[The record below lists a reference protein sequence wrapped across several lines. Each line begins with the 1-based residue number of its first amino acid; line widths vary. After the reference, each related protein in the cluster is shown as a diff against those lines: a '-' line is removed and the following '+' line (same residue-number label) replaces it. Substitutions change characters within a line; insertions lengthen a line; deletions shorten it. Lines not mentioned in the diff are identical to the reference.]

1 MKNVGTCG
9 PPSPAE
15 GKRRTSRGGR
25 KKIDSAEKRAIG
37 NTSGLNL
44 RTLDLN
50 GKGGNIKCGTGRT
63 EKNRKKRR
71 PYDETVETRD
81 LSSCFF

>member
-1 MKNVGTCG
+1 MGTCG
-9 PPSPAE
+9 PPSASRERE
-15 GKRRTSRGGR
+15 GKGRTSTGGI

-44 RTLDLN
+44 RALDLN
-50 GKGGNIKCGTGRT
+50 GKGGNIQCGTGRT